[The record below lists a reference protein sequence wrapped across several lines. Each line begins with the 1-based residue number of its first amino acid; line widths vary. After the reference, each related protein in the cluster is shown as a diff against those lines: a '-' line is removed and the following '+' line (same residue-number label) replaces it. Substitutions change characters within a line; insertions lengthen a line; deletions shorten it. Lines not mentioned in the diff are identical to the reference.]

1 MYILTICSLKTLK
14 YKKNQKKDTA
24 EIHLMFTANEEIKE
38 GKFSSKTNILT
49 QDGF

>member
-1 MYILTICSLKTLK
+1 MKT
-14 YKKNQKKDTA
+14 NKKDTA